1 MEKIVVQELYKI
13 FGPDPHKAMAM
24 LREGYSKD
32 AIMEKTRHGVGVAD
46 ANFHVEQGEILVIM
60 GLSGSGKSTLVRCI
74 NRLIEPTAGKIIVD
88 GEDVTRLDKR
98 GLRRFR
104 QKHFGME

>member
-1 MEKIVVQELYKI
+1 
-13 FGPDPHKAMAM
+13 
-24 LREGYSKD
+24 
-32 AIMEKTRHGVGVAD
+32 
-46 ANFHVEQGEILVIM
+46 M